1 MATFLRGLISHA
13 RRRFWGCR
21 TAQFLSSIPT
31 RGEEEGTN
39 FSQEEN
45 SVLISWKG
53 QPSTWSRYHYVWLR
67 DSCVC
72 PQCFHPQTN
81 QRLFDTLQL
90 PLDVKPKRVSL
101 TDEGLSVHWQD
112 GHESVYPTKWLKQNS
127 YEHKGLVASTE
138 REAKRVIWGKEI
150 ALDPPCVE
158 YSAVM
163 EDDGAV
169 LEWLKNIEKFGFCF
183 VEQTPLEPEM
193 SKRLLERV
201 GVIRDTFYGAFWT
214 FTADLSGR
222 YMIVC
227 VWGFP
232 YIWACVCVSQHVC
245 AHTCVSACVC
255 ARTCTW
261 ECVVCACM
269 QSVCNRRHRLDTSV
283 VFLRCSDTA
292 YTNLHIDAHTDG
304 NYFSEAPG
312 M

>member
-138 REAKRVIWGKEI
+138 REAKHVIWGKEI